1 MTIIDKITNSPRQ
14 EFNIILNNGE
24 TINIK
29 LNYLIRVKGWYMDLN
44 YKNKTI
50 NSIHL
55 ISSTNN
61 LLYPFRHTLPFTIN
75 ITTNTGFDP
84 MFLDDFSN
92 GNNSFNIEE
101 TLSSIS
107 NLLSVINRSLQWRNE
122 PSTFSRRKLEDI
134 SYKLSSWLLSN
145 MNKYREAY
153 IIREKVHKL
162 VVLLEDPSKYNP
174 FVWGNI

>member
-1 MTIIDKITNSPRQ
+1 MIYNIDLLLKEIDK
-14 EFNIILNNGE
+14 LNN
-24 TINIK
+24 
-29 LNYLIRVKGWYMDLN
+29 
-44 YKNKTI
+44 
-50 NSIHL
+50 S
-55 ISSTNN
+55 
-61 LLYPFRHTLPFTIN
+61 
-75 ITTNTGFDP
+75 
-84 MFLDDFSN
+84 
-92 GNNSFNIEE
+92 NSFNIEE

-107 NLLSVINRSLQWRNE
+107 KLLSGINRSLQRRNE

-153 IIREKVHKL
+153 LIREKVHKL

>member
-1 MTIIDKITNSPRQ
+1 MIYNIDLLLKEIDK
-14 EFNIILNNGE
+14 LNN
-24 TINIK
+24 
-29 LNYLIRVKGWYMDLN
+29 
-44 YKNKTI
+44 
-50 NSIHL
+50 
-55 ISSTNN
+55 
-61 LLYPFRHTLPFTIN
+61 P
-75 ITTNTGFDP
+75 
-84 MFLDDFSN
+84 
-92 GNNSFNIEE
+92 NSFNIEE

-122 PSTFSRRKLEDI
+122 PSTFGRRKLEDI

>member
-1 MTIIDKITNSPRQ
+1 MIYNIDLLLKEIDK
-14 EFNIILNNGE
+14 LNN
-24 TINIK
+24 
-29 LNYLIRVKGWYMDLN
+29 
-44 YKNKTI
+44 
-50 NSIHL
+50 
-55 ISSTNN
+55 
-61 LLYPFRHTLPFTIN
+61 P
-75 ITTNTGFDP
+75 
-84 MFLDDFSN
+84 
-92 GNNSFNIEE
+92 NSFNIEE

-107 NLLSVINRSLQWRNE
+107 KLLSSINRSFQWRNE

>member
-1 MTIIDKITNSPRQ
+1 MIYNIDLLLKEIDK
-14 EFNIILNNGE
+14 LNN
-24 TINIK
+24 
-29 LNYLIRVKGWYMDLN
+29 
-44 YKNKTI
+44 
-50 NSIHL
+50 
-55 ISSTNN
+55 
-61 LLYPFRHTLPFTIN
+61 P
-75 ITTNTGFDP
+75 
-84 MFLDDFSN
+84 
-92 GNNSFNIEE
+92 NSFNIEE

-107 NLLSVINRSLQWRNE
+107 KLLSGINRNLQWRNE
-122 PSTFSRRKLEDI
+122 PSIFSRRKLEDI

>member
-1 MTIIDKITNSPRQ
+1 MIYNIDLLLKEIDK
-14 EFNIILNNGE
+14 LNNP
-24 TINIK
+24 K
-29 LNYLIRVKGWYMDLN
+29 C
-44 YKNKTI
+44 
-50 NSIHL
+50 
-55 ISSTNN
+55 
-61 LLYPFRHTLPFTIN
+61 
-75 ITTNTGFDP
+75 
-84 MFLDDFSN
+84 
-92 GNNSFNIEE
+92 FNIEE

-107 NLLSVINRSLQWRNE
+107 NLLSCINRSLQWRNE

>member
-1 MTIIDKITNSPRQ
+1 MIYNIDLLLKEIDK
-14 EFNIILNNGE
+14 LNN
-24 TINIK
+24 
-29 LNYLIRVKGWYMDLN
+29 
-44 YKNKTI
+44 
-50 NSIHL
+50 
-55 ISSTNN
+55 
-61 LLYPFRHTLPFTIN
+61 P
-75 ITTNTGFDP
+75 
-84 MFLDDFSN
+84 
-92 GNNSFNIEE
+92 NSFNIEE

-107 NLLSVINRSLQWRNE
+107 NILSVINRSLHWRNE

>member
-1 MTIIDKITNSPRQ
+1 MIYNIDLLLKEIDK
-14 EFNIILNNGE
+14 LNN
-24 TINIK
+24 
-29 LNYLIRVKGWYMDLN
+29 
-44 YKNKTI
+44 
-50 NSIHL
+50 
-55 ISSTNN
+55 
-61 LLYPFRHTLPFTIN
+61 P
-75 ITTNTGFDP
+75 
-84 MFLDDFSN
+84 
-92 GNNSFNIEE
+92 NSFNIEE

-107 NLLSVINRSLQWRNE
+107 NLLSVINSSLQWRNE

>member
-1 MTIIDKITNSPRQ
+1 MIYNIDLLLEEIDK
-14 EFNIILNNGE
+14 LNN
-24 TINIK
+24 
-29 LNYLIRVKGWYMDLN
+29 
-44 YKNKTI
+44 
-50 NSIHL
+50 
-55 ISSTNN
+55 
-61 LLYPFRHTLPFTIN
+61 P
-75 ITTNTGFDP
+75 
-84 MFLDDFSN
+84 
-92 GNNSFNIEE
+92 NSFNIEE

-107 NLLSVINRSLQWRNE
+107 KLLSGINRSLQWRNE
-122 PSTFSRRKLEDI
+122 PSSFSGRKLEDI